1 MSRIF
6 AVLIAVFMF
15 AAGCGSGGEGE
26 RREGEDARMFPP
38 AMPDCTS
45 VGRVFPFPGGTSCP
59 EGLEFS
65 RQDLETTNPGEY
77 WENCGI
83 DGESRSYAFDDGT
96 GFDDIVR
103 GSLALGDGEI
113 AEFVEKRLN
122 FTWTL
127 DTETCSLRV
136 TYDRS
141 LCGTVFEYRVADVS
155 EGSITLEAA
164 DPNNPSEI
172 LRAPCALRQ
181 ASSSE

>member
-6 AVLIAVFMF
+6 AVMVAVFMF
-15 AAGCGSGGEGE
+15 AAGCGSDGEGT
-26 RREGEDARMFPP
+26 GSAEDTRTFPS
-38 AMPDCTS
+38 AMPDCARS
-45 VGRVFPFPGGTSCP
+45 GRVFPFPGGASCP

-65 RQDLETTNPGEY
+65 RQDLETTREGEY

-96 GFDDIVR
+96 GWDDIVR

-113 AEFVEKRLN
+113 AEFTRKRLN

-127 DTETCSLRV
+127 DTETCGLRV

-164 DPNNPSEI
+164 DPNNPSEVGSTT
-172 LRAPCALRQ
+172 CALRQ

>member
-1 MSRIF
+1 MSRIL
-6 AVLIAVFMF
+6 AVMVAVFMF
-15 AAGCGSGGEGE
+15 AAGCGSGGE
-26 RREGEDARMFPP
+26 DAGTFPP

-45 VGRVFPFPGGTSCP
+45 SGRVFLFPGGTSCP

-83 DGESRSYAFDDGT
+83 EGESRSYAFDDGT

-127 DTETCSLRV
+127 NTETCSLRV

-164 DPNNPSEI
+164 DPNNPSEVG
-172 LRAPCALRQ
+172 PTTCALRQ